1 MNALASP
8 LLGFL
13 LVLMSIACM
22 HSYVMAE
29 DEEKDLG
36 RQMIVTLML
45 KRTVH
50 SLISLISV
58 SRRQRMPMGRK
69 KSWTISFELEQV
81 DCDVPGK
88 TKSSYTLSLCTSQHE
103 APRLTH
109 LPLYIWRLEGASL
122 MAHWLCFTLIP
133 SSYSTTGSTELA
145 TTPPPLPL
153 LSLPFS
159 PPLLA
164 LSSAELITCTTVVH
178 PFSEHIT

>member
-109 LPLYIWRLEGASL
+109 LPLYMETRRSQPHGSL
-122 MAHWLCFTLIP
+122 ALLHADPVELLYYWF
-133 SSYSTTGSTELA
+133 YRARHDSTTTS
-145 TTPPPLPL
+145 L

-159 PPLLA
+159 PP
-164 LSSAELITCTTVVH
+164 
-178 PFSEHIT
+178 P

>member
-1 MNALASP
+1 
-8 LLGFL
+8 
-13 LVLMSIACM
+13 M

-50 SLISLISV
+50 SLISLI
-58 SRRQRMPMGRK
+58 RCPWG
-69 KSWTISFELEQV
+69 
-81 DCDVPGK
+81 GK
-88 TKSSYTLSLCTSQHE
+88 NP
-103 APRLTH
+103 PRLTH

-164 LSSAELITCTTVVH
+164 LSSAELITSVVH